1 MQLVVEHI
9 LPDSLPL
16 RKSRHD
22 RNKDGKEDVE
32 NDINQLRE
40 ESGYKST
47 KSRRAFHRTTVEGT
61 RVRNSMLTGRGRHCL
76 VDR

>member
-1 MQLVVEHI
+1 MQLVEHI

-16 RKSRHD
+16 HKSRHD
-22 RNKDGKEDVE
+22 RSKDGKEDVD

-47 KSRRAFHRTTVEGT
+47 KSRQHIIVQLS
-61 RVRNSMLTGRGRHCL
+61 RVRGYGIAH
-76 VDR
+76 